1 MIENMT
7 ISIEAMVVVITVIV
21 IPLVVWGLTM
31 HSKLNTLVT
40 ETIVMSDAHSE
51 NTRAIQGLTY
61 AVKELSHYML
71 WLGEQQTG
79 KKPSPPIRKDI
90 GR

>member
-7 ISIEAMVVVITVIV
+7 ISIEAMVVVVSVIV
-21 IPLVVWGLTM
+21 IPLLIWGLNM
-31 HSKLNTLVT
+31 HSKINTLVDQT
-40 ETIVMSDAHSE
+40 VLMSNAHSE

-79 KKPSPPIRKDI
+79 KKPSPPLRKDI